1 MSEVGRVSEN
11 DCTPFLQ
18 NGSAGKSRNY
28 LSAPQATTVPT
39 ITRYFQLGE
48 PPEKL
53 GVQDKG
59 WLNNNMILSGT
70 THWFRHHIHFA
81 PQSFSAFLRHHLAS
95 LCHAHAILRL
105 ASQAT
110 YCYDW
115 RWLEWSPM
123 YGPVTWTGGAQCKGI
138 WTIWSVGWHLAP
150 RITLP

>member
-59 WLNNNMILSGT
+59 WLNNNTILSGLLT
-70 THWFRHHIHFA
+70 GSVITYILLLS
-81 PQSFSAFLRHHLAS
+81 PFLLF
-95 LCHAHAILRL
+95 CAI
-105 ASQAT
+105 T
-110 YCYDW
+110 
-115 RWLEWSPM
+115 
-123 YGPVTWTGGAQCKGI
+123 
-138 WTIWSVGWHLAP
+138 
-150 RITLP
+150 